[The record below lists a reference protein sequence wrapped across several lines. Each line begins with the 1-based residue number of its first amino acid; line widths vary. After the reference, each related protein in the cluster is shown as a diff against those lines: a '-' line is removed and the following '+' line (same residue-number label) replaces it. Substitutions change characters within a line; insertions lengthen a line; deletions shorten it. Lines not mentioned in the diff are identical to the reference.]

1 MKNWANYG
9 KWRHPEQYYQTKI
22 KMDKLEAARK
32 FYEGQA
38 AEAEATINVY
48 RTNSVGIG
56 EHGQVMEELRGQI
69 EILTDARDYIDTI
82 ITLQNK
88 DKVNKKLLKG

>member
-1 MKNWANYG
+1 
-9 KWRHPEQYYQTKI
+9 
-22 KMDKLEAARK
+22 MDKLEAARK

-48 RTNSVGIG
+48 LNNSVGIG
-56 EHGQVMEELRGQI
+56 EHPQVMEELRGQI
-69 EILTDARDYIDTI
+69 QLLTDARDNIDTI

-88 DKVNKKLLKG
+88 KRAVKGLLKS

>member
-1 MKNWANYG
+1 MN
-9 KWRHPEQYYQTKI
+9 
-22 KMDKLEAARK
+22 KLEAARK

-48 RTNSVGIG
+48 INNSVGIG
-56 EHGQVMEELRGQI
+56 EHPQVMEELRGQI
-69 EILTDARDYIDTI
+69 QLLTDARDNIDTI

-88 DKVNKKLLKG
+88 NRANKKLLKG